1 MGKPMQLQAS
11 MQANRLPIV
20 VFVDDEEPILAS
32 LRSLFRRTR
41 YSTSVFTQAA
51 AAIEFLKRVPA
62 DLVISDL
69 RMPVITGIEFLN
81 QVSAINPHAVRVIL
95 SGYEDKSIV
104 MNALSKGL
112 AHHYMLKPWN
122 DLELRQLVD
131 QSLER
136 LETLRRQRL
145 EGILRSIETLPSPP
159 SFHVNIQTVLAREG
173 SSVYDIA
180 REVEKSPPIVAKL
193 LRVSNSIYFAS
204 RKAITSVQDAVFFI
218 GTEYIAGLV
227 AAIEAFHSFPS
238 DNDPHV
244 AEEIQKLWLA
254 SFHRALIAKKIAEK
268 WPGFSE
274 FDTVFVASL
283 LQDIGC
289 AVFMCFE
296 PEAYKEYA
304 DAIHDGLMAPLK
316 AEEKIFGHSHS
327 TVGAALLEYWNLPPP
342 VVQAVAR
349 QHQTSDT
356 DALIQILQLADIL
369 QNSLEA
375 VQHDPVVEK
384 MLPSWRETLHNELEP
399 TH

>member
-1 MGKPMQLQAS
+1 MHS
-11 MQANRLPIV
+11 NRLPII

-32 LRSLFRRTR
+32 LRSLFRRTK
-41 YSTSVFTQAA
+41 YATSAFTQAS

-69 RMPVITGIEFLN
+69 RMPTITGIEFLN

-122 DLELRQLVD
+122 DQELRKLVEH
-131 QSLER
+131 SLLR
-136 LETLRRQRL
+136 LEGLRRQRL

-159 SFHVNIQTVLAREG
+159 TFHVHIQTVLAREG

-227 AAIEAFHSFPS
+227 AAIEAFHSFPCG
-238 DNDPHV
+238 DRPDV
-244 AEEIQKLWLA
+244 FEEIQRLWLR
-254 SFHRALIAKKIAEK
+254 SFGRAMIAKKIAEK
-268 WPGFSE
+268 WPGFGE
-274 FDTVFVASL
+274 PDAAFVASL
-283 LQDIGC
+283 LQDIGY

-296 PEAYKEYA
+296 YEAYPLYKAALNE
-304 DAIHDGLMAPLK
+304 GVLAPMK
-316 AEEKIFGHSHS
+316 AEEKIFGHTHPI
-327 TVGAALLEYWNLPPP
+327 VGAALLEYWNLPLQIA
-342 VVQAVAR
+342 QAVAR
-349 QHQTSDT
+349 SHQTSDT
-356 DALIQILQLADIL
+356 DALVQILQIADVL
-369 QNSLEA
+369 YNGPSSPHDA
-375 VQHDPVVEK
+375 VVDG
-384 MLPSWRETLHNELEP
+384 MIPSWRETLHDELEP
-399 TH
+399 TTK

>member
-1 MGKPMQLQAS
+1 MAEPIQVQNSAQS
-11 MQANRLPIV
+11 NRLPII
-20 VFVDDEEPILAS
+20 VFVDDEEAILAS

-41 YSTSVFTQAA
+41 YSTSVFTSAGP
-51 AAIEFLKRVPA
+51 AIEFVKRVPA

-95 SGYEDKSIV
+95 SGYEDKTIV

-122 DLELRQLVD
+122 DAELRQLVE

-136 LETLRRQRL
+136 LESLRRQRL

-159 SFHVNIQTVLAREG
+159 TFHVQIQTVLAREG

-204 RKAITSVQDAVFFI
+204 RKAITSVRDAVFFI

-227 AAIEAFHSFPS
+227 AAIEAFHSFPLQ
-238 DNDPHV
+238 DD
-244 AEEIQKLWLA
+244 AEVVQEIQSLWLS
-254 SFHRALIAKKIAEK
+254 SFRRAMIAKKIAEK
-268 WPGFSE
+268 WPGFTE
-274 FDTVFVASL
+274 LDTAFVASL
-283 LQDIGC
+283 LQDIGY

-296 PEAYKEYA
+296 HEAYLEYKA
-304 DAIHDGLMAPLK
+304 AVAEPGANPLRE
-316 AEEKIFGHSHS
+316 EEKIFVHTHP
-327 TVGAALLEYWNLPPP
+327 TVGAALIEYWNLPVP
-342 VVQAVAR
+342 VVQAVSR
-349 QHQTSDT
+349 QHHMSET
-356 DALIQILQLADIL
+356 DPLVQILQLADL
-369 QNSLEA
+369 LCNGDA
-375 VQHDPVVEK
+375 VVQHDPVVDR
-384 MLPSWRETLHNELEP
+384 MLPSWRDTLHDELEP